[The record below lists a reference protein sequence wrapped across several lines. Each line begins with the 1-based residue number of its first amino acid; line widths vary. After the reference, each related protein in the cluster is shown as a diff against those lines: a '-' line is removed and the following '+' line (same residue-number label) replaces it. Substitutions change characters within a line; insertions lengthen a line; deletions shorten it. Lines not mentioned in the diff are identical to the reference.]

1 MQHLQHLQKA
11 AYQAF
16 YWTSFDPEKR
26 GKQTIE
32 EYENILKSDLE
43 SIPEEEH
50 ERYISNF
57 ISYFSKWLSAHS
69 RCASSAVT
77 GGSGFNVRKTEKAN
91 NAEHNAI
98 INFNEWQEKAKK
110 AISKKIEQNKPAEQ
124 KFDERLESLKAQ
136 ISQKIEWG
144 SVANCYSMIE
154 RLAYNGEVELVK
166 ECLILISEYN
176 DTHKKPFVTPRHK
189 VWGLPAIAEKS
200 IEKKE
205 ERAEK
210 ENEELPIIGGKV
222 VYNYAVDRLQLVF
235 DEKPS
240 YNIILSL
247 KKSGFR
253 WAPSE
258 TAWQRQLTGNA
269 IYSTKYFL
277 KENNLFL

>member
-1 MQHLQHLQKA
+1 MKHLEHLSQQA
-11 AYQAF
+11 RNAF

-43 SIPEEEH
+43 SIPEDEH

-57 ISYFSKWLSAHS
+57 ISYFSKWLNAHS

-77 GGSGFNVRKTEKAN
+77 GGSGFNVCKAEKAN

-98 INFNEWQEKAKK
+98 TNFNEWQEKALKSI
-110 AISKKIEQNKPAEQ
+110 ARRIEQNKPEAQ

-176 DTHKKPFVTPRHK
+176 DTHKKPFVTSRHK

-200 IEKKE
+200 IIKKE
-205 ERAEK
+205 ERQEK
-210 ENEELPIIGGKV
+210 ENEELQIVGGKV
-222 VYNYAVDRLQLVF
+222 VYNYAIDRLQLVF

-240 YNIILSL
+240 YSIISSL
-247 KKSGFR
+247 KKNGFR

-258 TAWQRQLTGNA
+258 SAWQRQLTNNA
-269 IYSTKYFL
+269 VYSTKYFL